1 MLDGHVKRAGD
12 FLARYGGEEF
22 VTLLTKTDLAGACA
36 LAEAC
41 RAAIDA
47 LQGDLA
53 AFGDTR
59 ILHDD
64 TTFLCA
70 RLTEADT
77 AGVGQS

>member
-1 MLDGHVKRAGD
+1 MLGLSR
-12 FLARYGGEEF
+12 
-22 VTLLTKTDLAGACA
+22 
-36 LAEAC
+36 LAELFAAAPPHPK
-41 RAAIDA
+41 AAIDA

-53 AFGDTR
+53 AFGDTHT
-59 ILHDD
+59 LHDD